1 MLNHLTI
8 IDATGELGALAGRML
23 AELGGRVTR
32 LIPPEGN
39 PTDPVW
45 NIGKQCLPMDAAAL
59 PALLS
64 GADILLR
71 NGPLPGVEP
80 GDYPNLI
87 DVLLA
92 PFDPEG
98 ERAARPATDLTL
110 IARSGLL
117 HIGGDPDREPL
128 RLPGQQGYALGAI
141 QAVIGAL
148 TALNARSHTGR
159 GQRVSVSTYQSAVLA
174 NYREPVMW
182 DWAGKVGGRTGN
194 RLVRGKSGVNQIWKV
209 ADGWVTWALV
219 DNPGMM
225 RAMVGLMRADDM
237 AGPLADIDWDK
248 ILVADMPQETLLAWE
263 KIVAAFLA
271 TKTRAFLAEQSNL
284 LGMGL
289 SAIDEPDDVLT
300 SAQHAARGA
309 FVDFADPVSGRTIRV
324 PGPLFQTSMGEDAR

>member
-23 AELGGRVTR
+23 AQLGARVTR
-32 LIPPEGN
+32 LIPPDGDA
-39 PTDPVW
+39 TDPVW
-45 NIGKQCLPMDAAAL
+45 NIGKQCVPMDAAAL
-59 PALLS
+59 PALLA

-80 GDYPNLI
+80 GDYPGLI

-92 PFDPEG
+92 PFDPDG

-128 RLPGQQGYALGAI
+128 RLPGQQAYALGAI

-148 TALNARSHTGR
+148 TALNARSFTGA
-159 GQRVSVSTYQSAVLA
+159 GQHVSVSAYQSAVLA

-182 DWAGKVGGRTGN
+182 DWAGKVGARTGN

-225 RAMVGLMRADDM
+225 RAMVALMQADGM

-248 ILVADMPQETLLAWE
+248 LLVADMPQETLLAWE
-263 KIVAAFLA
+263 KVVAAFLA
-271 TKTRAFLAEQSNL
+271 TKTRAFLAEQSNRT
-284 LGMGL
+284 GMGL
-289 SAIDEPDDVLT
+289 SAIDGPDDVL
-300 SAQHAARGA
+300 SSPQHAARAA
-309 FVDFADPVSGRTIRV
+309 FVDFAAPLSGRTIRV
-324 PGPLFQTSMGEDAR
+324 PGALFQTDDGEDAR